1 MNPFLNNQTV
11 APEKITLA
19 SGAVHVP
26 RFSWRFRF
34 WTGKPVDDSY
44 GGKAVMDCSGSPA
57 FAELAIIP
65 VLREH
70 GFDGAVWMD
79 TYRRCFRDAMPPAV
93 CSLPPQAQTAY
104 DQIAA
109 INGGRSGCWDVLAW
123 NGDGVTFVEC
133 KRKGRDSMTSSQKK
147 WLESALTAGLHLD
160 NFAICEW
167 EPEG

>member
-1 MNPFLNNQTV
+1 APARPARRPLRSTALHRPNRPSWRTTVNPFLNNQTV

-57 FAELAIIP
+57 FAELALIP

-79 TYRRCFRDAMPPAV
+79 TYRRCFRDAMH
-93 CSLPPQAQTAY
+93 T
-104 DQIAA
+104 
-109 INGGRSGCWDVLAW
+109 
-123 NGDGVTFVEC
+123 
-133 KRKGRDSMTSSQKK
+133 
-147 WLESALTAGLHLD
+147 
-160 NFAICEW
+160 
-167 EPEG
+167 